1 MAKSKNSG
9 KAGNGDKSAARQR
22 VASGKP
28 SAPRKKA
35 AAGKK
40 PAPRKKAAPR
50 KKSAAK
56 APARRWWSWVFV
68 GKLTLVVAV
77 LVAVGLIWL
86 DALVRQRFDTH
97 QWQLPA
103 RVYSRPV
110 QLYAGR
116 ELDRDHLQRML
127 ELMRYRKDPGA
138 TQPGSYSVSANAV
151 LLHTRGFSDSDGGEK
166 ARLLR
171 LEFRN
176 QQIRQLTDGA
186 GRVIPVARLEP
197 MQIGSIHPGH
207 DEDRVL
213 VRGDDVP
220 ELLEK
225 MLLATE
231 DRGFYE
237 HHGISL
243 RGLSRAVLAN
253 LRAGELQQGGS
264 TLTQQLVKNFW
275 LSRERTLSRKLV
287 EIPMALLLELHYSK
301 AQILEAY
308 VNEVYLGQDG
318 GRAIHGMGLAA
329 QYYFGRP
336 LDELEPHQFAMLVG
350 LLKGPSYYDPRRHP
364 ERARQRR
371 DTVLLAALDQK
382 IIEQAQYDRF
392 KQRDLEVVPQG
403 STALYA
409 FPAFID
415 LVRRQ
420 LSRDYPPEI
429 LASEG
434 LRIHSTLDVPA
445 QLAAEA
451 ALATFLKK
459 REETNGAVVITAP
472 NQGDVL
478 AVVGDKVPR
487 SAGFNRALDA
497 VRPIGS
503 LAKPAVVLSALQQA
517 KKYTL
522 ATRIEDGPVE
532 VRMEDGQI
540 WVPQNY
546 DGQSRGAMPMLDA
559 LAQSRNQ
566 ATARLGLEVGVG
578 QVMRTFH
585 ALGVQREIPP
595 YPSIFLGSLNLSPFE
610 VAVMYQTIAT
620 GGFRTPLRAITDVLD
635 KDGMPLARYPVSPEA
650 VVDEDLMYL
659 MQWAMRQVVVQGTAK
674 YAYSVLPK
682 ELVVAG
688 KTGTSDGYR
697 DAWFAGFSGS
707 HLAVVWMGR
716 DDNGVTGLSGSSGPL
731 PVWTE
736 IMMSLP
742 QRPLNLAPP
751 ASVKMVW
758 MDEDGVRLS
767 GPGCAGARE
776 YPLLDV
782 SLPEA
787 TTACGKVQGAPKGML
802 KWFKGLFD

>member
-1 MAKSKNSG
+1 MTKSKKPSR
-9 KAGNGDKSAARQR
+9 AGT
-22 VASGKP
+22 GKP
-28 SAPRKKA
+28 GSRRK
-35 AAGKK
+35 
-40 PAPRKKAAPR
+40 P
-50 KKSAAK
+50 AAK
-56 APARRWWSWVFV
+56 AAKVPARRWWSWAFV
-68 GKLTLVVAV
+68 GKLTLVLTV
-77 LVAVGLIWL
+77 LAGVGLIWL
-86 DALVRQRFDTH
+86 DALVRDRFDTH

-103 RVYSRPV
+103 RVYARPV
-110 QLYAGR
+110 ELYAGR
-116 ELDRDHLQRML
+116 ELDRAHLQRLL
-127 ELMRYRKDPGA
+127 ELMRYRKDAGA
-138 TQPGSYSVSANAV
+138 TRPGTYSVSANAV
-151 LLHTRGFSDSDGGEK
+151 LLHTRGFNDSDGGEK
-166 ARLLR
+166 PRLLR
-171 LEFRN
+171 LNFRN
-176 QQIRQLTDGA
+176 QRVHALTDGA
-186 GRVIPVARLEP
+186 GRALPVARLEP
-197 MQIGSIHPGH
+197 VQIGSIHPGH

-213 VRGDDVP
+213 VRGQDIP
-220 ELLEK
+220 ELLEQ

-243 RGLSRAVLAN
+243 RGLSRAMLAN
-253 LRAGELQQGGS
+253 VRAGALQQGGS

-287 EIPMALLLELHYSK
+287 EIPMALLLELHYTK

-336 LDELEPHQFAMLVG
+336 LEELEPHQYAMLVG

-371 DTVLLAALDQK
+371 DTVLLAAMDQG
-382 IIEQAQYDRF
+382 ILTQQQYDQYRG
-392 KQRDLEVVPQG
+392 RELEVVPQG

-451 ALATFLKK
+451 ALARFLEK
-459 REETNGAVVITAP
+459 RGETNGAVVISSP

-487 SAGFNRALDA
+487 STGFNRALDA

-503 LAKPAVVLSALQQA
+503 LAKPAVVLAALQQA

-522 ATRIEDGPVE
+522 ATRLEDGPVE

-546 DGQSRGAMPMLDA
+546 DGESRGAMPMLDA
-559 LAQSRNQ
+559 LTQSRNQ
-566 ATARLGLEVGVG
+566 AIARLGLDVGLG

-635 KDGMPLARYPVSPEA
+635 KDGVPLARYPVSPEA
-650 VVDEDLMYL
+650 VVDADLMFL
-659 MQWAMRQVVVQGTAK
+659 MQWAMRQVVLEGTGK
-674 YAYSVLPK
+674 YAASVLPR
-682 ELVVAG
+682 ELAVAG

-736 IMMSLP
+736 IMAALP
-742 QRPLNLAPP
+742 QRSLNLTPP
-751 ASVKMVW
+751 SSVKRVW
-758 MDEDGVRLS
+758 MDADGERLS
-767 GPGCAGARE
+767 GAGCPGARE

-782 SLPEA
+782 SLPAA